1 MLVLDDENAYEY
13 LSENRAGC
21 LDNLS
26 LMIEKRIGKT
36 VDVTIRRNDSGI
48 SAKET
53 VPDLSALIDFE
64 IEEEN

>member
-36 VDVTIRRNDSGI
+36 VDITIRRNDNWHKCKGNRTGSVG
-48 SAKET
+48 T
-53 VPDLSALIDFE
+53 Y
-64 IEEEN
+64 